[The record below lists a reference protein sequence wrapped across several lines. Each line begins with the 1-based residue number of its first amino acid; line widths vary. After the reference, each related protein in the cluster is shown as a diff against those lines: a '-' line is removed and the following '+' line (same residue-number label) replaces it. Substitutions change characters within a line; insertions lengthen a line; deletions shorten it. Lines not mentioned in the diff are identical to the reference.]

1 MVGVAAII
9 CSLEVSPMNLGT
21 LGVDALMD
29 SMAGSEIARFARKIE
44 KLGYSALWFPEAFG
58 RDPFAL
64 AAHLLT
70 VTEKLIVGTAIANV
84 WKREPV
90 AMLSGARTLAEMFP
104 GRFVLGIGISHEPMM
119 ARVGINYAK
128 PLTFMRDYIARL
140 KEAPYGAAQPT
151 FEAPI
156 IVAALLPRM
165 LKLAAA
171 EVDGTIPTFITPERT
186 AQIRAEIGPDKLI
199 CLQQISM
206 LEKDA
211 SKARTAIRGLIRFY
225 LGLPN
230 YLQSFRL
237 MGFGDADFANGG
249 SDRLVDAMVAWGDEQ
264 AIRDR
269 VAAQYKAGA
278 SHVCITPL
286 RPEGSAGAWSLAA
299 GGNREHA
306 TPEER
311 ALEALAP
318 R

>member
-1 MVGVAAII
+1 
-9 CSLEVSPMNLGT
+9 MNLGT
-21 LGVDALMD
+21 VGVDALMD
-29 SMAGSEIARFARKIE
+29 SMAGAELAQFARKVE
-44 KLGYSALWFPEAFG
+44 RLGYSALWFPEAFG

-104 GRFVLGIGISHEPMM
+104 GRFVLGIGISHGPMM
-119 ARVGINYAK
+119 TRVGINYAK
-128 PLTFMRDYIARL
+128 PLTFMRDYVARL
-140 KEAPYGAAQPT
+140 KEAPYGAARPSS
-151 FEAPI
+151 EAPI
-156 IVAALLPRM
+156 VIAALLPGM
-165 LKLAAA
+165 LRLASA
-171 EVDGTIPTFITPERT
+171 ETDGTIPTFITPERT
-186 AQIRAEIGPDKLI
+186 AQIRAAIGPGKLI
-199 CLQQISM
+199 CVQQISM

-211 SKARTAIRGLIRFY
+211 TKARTAIRGLITFY

-237 MGFGDADFANGG
+237 MGFDESDFAGGG
-249 SDRLVDAMVAWGDEQ
+249 SDRLVDAIVAWGDEQ

-278 SHVCITPL
+278 THVCITPV
-286 RPEGSAGAWSLAA
+286 RSEGSAGAWSLAS
-299 GGNREHA
+299 GGNRERA

>member
-1 MVGVAAII
+1 
-9 CSLEVSPMNLGT
+9 MNLGT
-21 LGVDALMD
+21 IGVDALLD
-29 SMAGSEIARFARKIE
+29 SVAGIELAKFARKVE
-44 KLGYSALWFPEAFG
+44 KLGYSSLWFPEAFG

-70 VTEKLIVGTAIANV
+70 VTDKLIVGTAIANV

-104 GRFVLGIGISHEPMM
+104 ERFILGIGISHGPMM
-119 ARVGINYAK
+119 TRVGINYTK
-128 PLTFMRDYIARL
+128 PLSFMRDYIARL
-140 KEAPYGAAQPT
+140 KEAPYGAARPSL
-151 FEAPI
+151 EAPI
-156 IVAALLPRM
+156 VVAALLPKM
-165 LKLAAA
+165 LGLAAA
-171 EVDGTIPTFITPERT
+171 EADGTIPTYVTPERT
-186 AQIRAEIGPDKLI
+186 AQIRAEIGPKKWI
-199 CLQQISM
+199 CVQQVSM

-211 SKARTAIRGLIRFY
+211 GKAHAAICGLIGFY

-230 YLQSFRL
+230 YLQSFKL
-237 MGFGDADFANGG
+237 LGFDDSDFAGGG

-278 SHVCITPL
+278 THVCITPV
-286 RPEGSAGAWSLAA
+286 RSEGSA
-299 GGNREHA
+299 RERA
-306 TPEER
+306 TPDER

>member
-1 MVGVAAII
+1 
-9 CSLEVSPMNLGT
+9 MNLGT
-21 LGVDALMD
+21 VGVDALMD
-29 SMAGSEIARFARKIE
+29 SMAGAELAQFARKIE
-44 KLGYSALWFPEAFG
+44 KLGYGALWFPEAFG

-104 GRFVLGIGISHEPMM
+104 GRFVLGIGISHGPMM
-119 ARVGINYAK
+119 TRVGINYAK
-128 PLTFMRDYIARL
+128 PLTFMRDYVARL
-140 KEAPYGAAQPT
+140 NEAPYGAARPSS
-151 FEAPI
+151 EAPI
-156 IVAALLPRM
+156 VIAALLPGM
-165 LKLAAA
+165 LRLASA
-171 EVDGTIPTFITPERT
+171 ETDGTIPTFITPERT
-186 AQIRAEIGPDKLI
+186 AQIRAAIGPGKLI
-199 CLQQISM
+199 CVQQISM

-211 SKARTAIRGLIRFY
+211 TKARTAIRGLITFY

-237 MGFGDADFANGG
+237 MGFDESDFAGGG
-249 SDRLVDAMVAWGDEQ
+249 SDRLVDAIVAWGDEQ

-278 SHVCITPL
+278 THVCITPV
-286 RPEGSAGAWSLAA
+286 RSEGSAGAWSLAS
-299 GGNREHA
+299 GGNRERA

>member
-1 MVGVAAII
+1 
-9 CSLEVSPMNLGT
+9 MNLAT

-29 SMAGSEIARFARKIE
+29 SMAGSELAGFARKIE
-44 KLGYSALWFPEAFG
+44 KLGYGTLWFPEAFG

-70 VTEKLIVGTAIANV
+70 VTDKLIVGTAIANV

-104 GRFVLGIGISHEPMM
+104 DRFVLGIGISHGPMM
-119 ARVGINYAK
+119 TRVGINYAK

-140 KEAPYGAAQPT
+140 KEAPYGAAKPSVD
-151 FEAPI
+151 API
-156 IVAALLPRM
+156 IVAALLPKM
-165 LKLAAA
+165 LRLVATEA
-171 EVDGTIPTFITPERT
+171 DGTLPTFVTPERV
-186 AQIRAEIGPDKLI
+186 AQIRDAIGPDKLI
-199 CLQQISM
+199 CVQQISV

-211 SKARTAIRGLIRFY
+211 SKARTAIRGLIGFY

-237 MGFGDADFANGG
+237 MGFGDSDFAGGG
-249 SDRLVDAMVAWGDEQ
+249 SDRLVDAIVAWGDEQ

-269 VAAQYKAGA
+269 VAAHYKAGA
-278 SHVCITPL
+278 THVCITPV
-286 RPEGSAGAWSLAA
+286 GMAGAWRGESKGSASS
-299 GGNREHA
+299 GGN
-306 TPEER
+306 PVER

>member
-1 MVGVAAII
+1 MD
-9 CSLEVSPMNLGT
+9 LRP
-21 LGVDALMD
+21 LGVDVLAD
-29 SMAGSEIARFARKIE
+29 SITGAELAKFARRIE

-90 AMLSGARTLAEMFP
+90 AMLGGARTLAEMFP
-104 GRFVLGIGISHEPMM
+104 GRFVLGIGISHGPMM
-119 ARVGINYAK
+119 TRVRINSSK
-128 PLTFMRDYIARL
+128 PLSFMGDYLDRL
-140 KEAPYGAAQPT
+140 KDAPYGASQPS

-156 IVAALLPRM
+156 VVAALLPKM
-165 LKLAAA
+165 LRLAAA
-171 EVDGTIPTFITPERT
+171 KTDGTIPTFITPERT
-186 AQIRAEIGPDKLI
+186 AQIRAEIGPDKMI
-199 CLQQISM
+199 CVQQISM

-211 SKARTAIRGLIRFY
+211 SVARTAIRGLIRFY

-230 YLQSFRL
+230 YLQSLRL
-237 MGFGDADFANGG
+237 MGFDDADFANGG

-278 SHVCITPL
+278 THVRITVV
-286 RPEGSAGAWSLAA
+286 RSEGSAGAWSLAA
-299 GGNREHA
+299 GGSRERA

>member
-1 MVGVAAII
+1 MVGVAAAIY
-9 CSLEVSPMNLGT
+9 LVEVLFMPMNLGT
-21 LGVDALMD
+21 PGVDALMD
-29 SMAGSEIARFARKIE
+29 SMAGAEISRFVRKIE
-44 KLGYSALWFPEAFG
+44 KLGYSSLWFPEAFG

-70 VTEKLIVGTAIANV
+70 VTDKLIVGTAIANV

-90 AMLSGARTLAEMFP
+90 A
-104 GRFVLGIGISHEPMM
+104 ISHEPMM

-128 PLTFMRDYIARL
+128 PLSFMRDYLVRL

-156 IVAALLPRM
+156 IVAALLPKM

-186 AQIRAEIGPDKLI
+186 AQIRAKIGPDKLI

-237 MGFGDADFANGG
+237 MGFGDSDFAAGG

>member
-1 MVGVAAII
+1 
-9 CSLEVSPMNLGT
+9 MNLGS
-21 LGVDALMD
+21 LGVDALLD
-29 SMAGSEIARFARKIE
+29 SMAGNELAKFARKIE

-70 VTEKLIVGTAIANV
+70 VTDKLIVGTAIANV

-104 GRFVLGIGISHEPMM
+104 ERFVLGIGISHGPMM
-119 ARVGINYAK
+119 TRLGINYAK
-128 PLTFMRDYIARL
+128 PLTFMRDYLARL
-140 KEAPYGAAQPT
+140 KQAPYGATQPSS
-151 FEAPI
+151 EAPI
-156 IVAALLPRM
+156 LVAALLPKM
-165 LKLAAA
+165 LQLAAA
-171 EVDGTIPTFITPERT
+171 ETDGTLPTFITPERT
-186 AQIRAEIGPDKLI
+186 AQIRAQIGPDKWI

-211 SKARTAIRGLIRFY
+211 AKARAAIRGLIAFY
-225 LGLPN
+225 LKLPN
-230 YLQSFRL
+230 YLQSFKL
-237 MGFGDADFANGG
+237 MGFDDADFGDGG
-249 SDRLVDAMVAWGDEQ
+249 SDRIVDAIVAWGDEQ

-278 SHVCITPL
+278 THVCITVL
-286 RPEGSAGAWSLAA
+286 RSEGSAGAWSLAS
-299 GGNREHA
+299 GGSRERG

>member
-1 MVGVAAII
+1 
-9 CSLEVSPMNLGT
+9 MNLGT
-21 LGVDALMD
+21 VGVDALMD
-29 SMAGSEIARFARKIE
+29 SMAGSELAKFARKVE
-44 KLGYSALWFPEAFG
+44 KLGYSSLWFPEAFG

-104 GRFVLGIGISHEPMM
+104 GRFILGIGISHGPMM
-119 ARVGINYAK
+119 TRVGISYAK
-128 PLTFMRDYIARL
+128 PLSFMRDYLARL
-140 KEAPYGAAQPT
+140 KDAPYGAARPLS
-151 FEAPI
+151 EAPI
-156 IVAALLPRM
+156 VVAALLPKM
-165 LKLAAA
+165 LRLAAA
-171 EVDGTIPTFITPERT
+171 ETDGTIPTYITPERT
-186 AQIRAEIGPDKLI
+186 AQIRAEIGPGKWI
-199 CLQQISM
+199 CVQQVSM
-206 LEKDA
+206 LEKEVG
-211 SKARTAIRGLIRFY
+211 KARAAIRGLIGFY

-237 MGFGDADFANGG
+237 MGFDDSDFAGGG

-278 SHVCITPL
+278 THVRITPV
-286 RPEGSAGAWSLAA
+286 RSEGSA
-299 GGNREHA
+299 RERA
-306 TPEER
+306 MPDER